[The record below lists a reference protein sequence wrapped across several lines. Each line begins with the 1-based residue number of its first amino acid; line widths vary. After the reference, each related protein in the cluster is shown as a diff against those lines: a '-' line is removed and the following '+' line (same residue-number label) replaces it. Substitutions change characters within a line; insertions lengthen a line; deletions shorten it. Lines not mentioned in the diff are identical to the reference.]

1 MGTKLAHMAV
11 LVGEYHDFQRQVALR
26 LLQQMGIAP
35 RSICRP
41 CGWSAEVWSGLR
53 FRGDNRRACCP

>member
-1 MGTKLAHMAV
+1 MAV